1 MAQPD
6 KRTTDEDEVLNFRP
20 QSGALCVSSG
30 ARLTDDSED
39 RFIGSHDYPNKSQS
53 YT

>member
-20 QSGALCVSSG
+20 QSVSSG